1 MSSWRD
7 LIPVPL
13 AAPETDDLRKARFRV
28 IWGCAFVASILLF
41 FGPLQALLGAMALA
55 LLVAGATF
63 VGVQGWLWVSAK
75 NAADDAW
82 LFRESDD
89 AS

>member
-13 AAPETDDLRKARFRV
+13 AAPETRELRGARFRV
-28 IWGCAFVASILLF
+28 IASCIFCALALLF
-41 FGPLQALLGAMALA
+41 FGQLRQLIGSGALPILATAFTFMA
-55 LLVAGATF
+55 
-63 VGVQGWLWVSAK
+63 VQGWAWAKLK

-82 LFRESDD
+82 LFREIDD
-89 AS
+89 AA

>member
-13 AAPETDDLRKARFRV
+13 AAPETAPLRSARFRV
-28 IWGCAFVASILLF
+28 IGGCAVVAVIVLF
-41 FGPLQALLGAMALA
+41 FGPLHDLLGRLALALLGAAA
-55 LLVAGATF
+55 AFA
-63 VGVQGWLWVSAK
+63 GVQGWLWVTAK

-82 LFRESDD
+82 LFRERDD
-89 AS
+89 AP